1 MCKFARITEIS
12 NQPVN
17 QMSDIQNHPLQD
29 QAGGPQQKIVRLS
42 GQSSMLMNGDDTYPR
57 TRDDVL
63 PRLLANGWRI
73 TSLIASADGNGY
85 ALLTK

>member
-1 MCKFARITEIS
+1 
-12 NQPVN
+12 
-17 QMSDIQNHPLQD
+17 
-29 QAGGPQQKIVRLS
+29 
-42 GQSSMLMNGDDTYPR
+42 MLMNGDDTYPR